1 MVEVIERYGLNLK
14 RPSYHKFQVSLL
26 KKEMDYTNDLLKGK
40 KKGMSKTCLFYY
52 VRWMDK

>member
-14 RPSYHKFQVSLL
+14 PPSYHKLQVSLL

-40 KKGMSKTCLFYY
+40 QKE
-52 VRWMDK
+52 